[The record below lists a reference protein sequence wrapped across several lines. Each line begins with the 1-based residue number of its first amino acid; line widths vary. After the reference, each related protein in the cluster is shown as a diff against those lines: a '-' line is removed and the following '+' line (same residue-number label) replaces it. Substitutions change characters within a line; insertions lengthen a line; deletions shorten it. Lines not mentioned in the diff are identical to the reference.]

1 MALSNPQLREDIAIF
16 IKGKGSWISFHTTDP
31 GTNGGNEASGGG
43 YARKQTT
50 WTDGAVDGIV
60 TGAAVEIYVLPA
72 RGVVRDLVG
81 TDRRYLGREVPGQLH
96 HPVGGRNNPR
106 HPHPRPRLLMAER
119 IAIVAPEG
127 WFYACLHPNRLPPAS
142 RLRSRWLR

>member
-60 TGAAVEIYVLPA
+60 TGAAVEISVPA
-72 RGVVRDLVG
+72 GTWAWCGIWSAQTGGTWVEKFPVNSTTLSAAGTILV
-81 TDRRYLGREVPGQLH
+81 TPTLG
-96 HPVGGRNNPR
+96 PV
-106 HPHPRPRLLMAER
+106 
-119 IAIVAPEG
+119 
-127 WFYACLHPNRLPPAS
+127 S
-142 RLRSRWLR
+142 